1 VKRVCSHWLMA
12 TLLSVAMTLVGA
24 QDRSRVSSSPKT
36 SDVGSQPKSETKNTR
51 TIENSSLCEP
61 VAGVMDGWQT
71 SEQFNNCPSMKW
83 MADELGVSTAV
94 SYRLSVVF
102 NFATLVTVIV
112 IPLRS
117 KLPATFRDRTEF
129 IRKTLEDAQKASTE
143 AKKRLVAI
151 ESRFATIGSEI
162 RAIQFAALKVNINA
176 TAI

>member
-1 VKRVCSHWLMA
+1 
-12 TLLSVAMTLVGA
+12 
-24 QDRSRVSSSPKT
+24 
-36 SDVGSQPKSETKNTR
+36 
-51 TIENSSLCEP
+51 
-61 VAGVMDGWQT
+61 MDGWQT

-102 NFATLVTVIV
+102 NFVTLVTVIV